1 MATPEEV
8 AAAMAEAAA
17 KGPAL
22 FGIAVVKAA
31 ADVERDAKGR
41 APYDTGNL
49 ISSIR
54 SEPTGAMSAVVYTT
68 AKYGAMVE
76 YGTAPHIIVPKKA
89 RVLAFN
95 GIFTSRVSHPG
106 TAPQPFMEPALA
118 AQMPLLEQACHQI
131 VESFL

>member
-54 SEPTGAMSAVVYTT
+54 SEPTSAMSAVVYTT
-68 AKYGAMVE
+68 AEYGAMVE

-89 RVLAFN
+89 KVLAFN
-95 GIFTSRVSHPG
+95 GVFTSRVSHPG

-131 VESFL
+131 VESLL

>member
-8 AAAMAEAAA
+8 AAAMAAAA
-17 KGPAL
+17 AQGPRL
-22 FGIAVVKAA
+22 FGLAVVKTA
-31 ADVERDAKGR
+31 ADVERDAKSR

-76 YGTAPHIIVPKKA
+76 YGTSCTPSVVSMVWSGDSVLPCTFAP
-89 RVLAFN
+89 
-95 GIFTSRVSHPG
+95 TSGGLKSQDRA
-106 TAPQPFMEPALA
+106 T
-118 AQMPLLEQACHQI
+118 
-131 VESFL
+131 